1 MSLQQNLITV
11 HKNIQRSIPTYSDLF
26 DADTEVLVGEGVGKD
41 GPKVGDIAPDFEL
54 PDALGRNVRSQDLR
68 ANGPLVINFYRGNWC
83 PYCNLELRTLQRH
96 LPQITTLGASLVAIS
111 PQIPDQSLT
120 TAEKNELA
128 FPVLSDVSNVVA
140 RRFGLVFALAEHLR
154 PIYTELGIDLPKF
167 NGTNTFELPVPGTF
181 IIDRNAVIQAVHVDA
196 DYKKRMEPAHI
207 LEVLTDL
214 RSRHV

>member
-26 DADTEVLVGEGVGKD
+26 DADTEVLVGEGVGMD

-54 PDALGRNVRSQDLR
+54 PDALGRTVRSIDLR
-68 ANGPLVINFYRGNWC
+68 ATGPLVINFYRGNWC

-96 LPQITTLGASLVAIS
+96 LPQITDLGASLVAIS

-128 FPVLSDVSNVVA
+128 FPVLSDVGNVVA

-196 DYKKRMEPAHI
+196 DYKKRMEPARI

>member
-11 HKNIQRSIPTYSDLF
+11 HKNIQRNIPTYSDLF
-26 DADTEVLVGEGVGKD
+26 DADTEVLVGERVGMN
-41 GPKVGDIAPDFEL
+41 GPQVGDIAPDFEL
-54 PDALGRNVRSQDLR
+54 PDALGLSVRSIDLR
-68 ANGPLVINFYRGNWC
+68 ATGPLVINFYRGNWC

-96 LPQITTLGASLVAIS
+96 LPQITGLGASLVAIS

-128 FPVLSDVSNVVA
+128 FPVLSDVGNVVA

-181 IIDRNAVIQAVHVDA
+181 IIDRNAVIQAVHVNA
-196 DYKKRMEPAHI
+196 DYKKRMEPARI

>member
-11 HKNIQRSIPTYSDLF
+11 HKNIQRNIPTYSDLF
-26 DADTEVLVGEGVGKD
+26 DADTEVLVGEGVGMD

-83 PYCNLELRTLQRH
+83 PYCNLELRTLQLH

-128 FPVLSDVSNVVA
+128 FPVLSDVGNVVA

-181 IIDRNAVIQAVHVDA
+181 IIDRNAVIQAVHVNA
-196 DYKKRMEPAHI
+196 DYKKRMEPARI
-207 LEVLTDL
+207 LEVLMDL
-214 RSRHV
+214 RSHNA